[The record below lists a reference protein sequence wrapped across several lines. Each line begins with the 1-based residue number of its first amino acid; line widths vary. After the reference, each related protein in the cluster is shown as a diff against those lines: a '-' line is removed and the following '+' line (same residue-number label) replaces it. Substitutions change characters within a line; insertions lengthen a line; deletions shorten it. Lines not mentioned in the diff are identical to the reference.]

1 MPTRLAGIRALERAD
16 LPAMAELFELCLGSG
31 VRQASPCVVEFF
43 TRTIFDNPWADP
55 ELPSLVAVDERG
67 RPIGFMAGE
76 VRRLR
81 FGEQSVRSVWGAH
94 LVVEPAAR
102 RLGVGAV
109 LLRRMLNGAQ
119 DLTVT
124 ESGSQLVK
132 RMWQT
137 LGGDPLQLEGIY
149 WVRVFR
155 PWRTSLELRM
165 HPRERMWAAARRLAA
180 ALDAPSALAA
190 GRYLD
195 PGPVSDV
202 AVELTP
208 AGLLE
213 FWPSIVR
220 GVALYGNY
228 DEAFLSWLFTELAG
242 AKHRG
247 KLIARMVHDT
257 AGRPL
262 GSYVYYL
269 RPGWRSE
276 VLQVAAPKRD
286 LGRVFDHL
294 LSHAHRHGSAAVGG
308 RLSPN
313 LVEPILHRRCL
324 LLHRGGMLAHSRDPE
339 PLCAL
344 RSPQALFTGLEG
356 DWYGEAPDQAS

>member
-1 MPTRLAGIRALERAD
+1 MTHDVPTRLAGIRALERAD

-137 LGGDPLQLEGIY
+137 
-149 WVRVFR
+149 
-155 PWRTSLELRM
+155 
-165 HPRERMWAAARRLAA
+165 
-180 ALDAPSALAA
+180 
-190 GRYLD
+190 
-195 PGPVSDV
+195 
-202 AVELTP
+202 
-208 AGLLE
+208 
-213 FWPSIVR
+213 
-220 GVALYGNY
+220 
-228 DEAFLSWLFTELAG
+228 
-242 AKHRG
+242 
-247 KLIARMVHDT
+247 
-257 AGRPL
+257 
-262 GSYVYYL
+262 
-269 RPGWRSE
+269 
-276 VLQVAAPKRD
+276 
-286 LGRVFDHL
+286 
-294 LSHAHRHGSAAVGG
+294 VGG
-308 RLSPN
+308 
-313 LVEPILHRRCL
+313 
-324 LLHRGGMLAHSRDPE
+324 
-339 PLCAL
+339 
-344 RSPQALFTGLEG
+344 
-356 DWYGEAPDQAS
+356 